1 MPGLRRGGK
10 KGVWGLGGIMNAG
23 DLVWVDGELWKL
35 NSQWPDGTWEANKEP
50 NGQADMLRFELGVW
64 RRVIKTKLGD

>member
-1 MPGLRRGGK
+1 
-10 KGVWGLGGIMNAG
+10 MNAG